1 VRIIFLDE
9 LQECYAFLYAC
20 ETNYL
25 KVKWL
30 FSFEEPINMKA
41 IKSIKPLG
49 FPWQTQDPFL
59 FCVHHL
65 DFYPKGN
72 ENLGPDAPLTGRAIG
87 QDFAPNKDG
96 WRMYHG
102 EKVPGFPA
110 HPHCGFETVTIV
122 TKGLVDHSDSLG
134 AAGRFGFGDVQW
146 MTAGKGVQHC
156 EMFPLL
162 KRTEDNPLELFQIWL
177 NLPRVAKKAEPYFA
191 MLWSDTIPE
200 YETVDINGRKTIVR
214 VVAGEISG
222 MTAPPPAPSSWAA
235 DPSHEVA
242 IWTIKMEAGASFN
255 LPKASASVN
264 RSLYFYDGNS
274 IVVDGELL
282 NKPQAVE
289 LHPDM
294 DVELVAGHTECYLLL
309 LQGKPIG
316 EPVVQHGPFV
326 GNTQT
331 DIQQAFMDYQ
341 QTQFGGW
348 PWPSYEH
355 VHPRE
360 KGRFARYPDGS
371 EVVKN

>member
-1 VRIIFLDE
+1 MTKGTV
-9 LQECYAFLYAC
+9 
-20 ETNYL
+20 
-25 KVKWL
+25 
-30 FSFEEPINMKA
+30 

-59 FCVHHL
+59 FCVYHL

-72 ENLGPDAPLTGRAIG
+72 ENLGPAASLAGRALG
-87 QDFAPNKDG
+87 QDFTPNKEG

-162 KRTEDNPLELFQIWL
+162 KRDEENPLELFQIWL
-177 NLPRVAKKAEPYFA
+177 NLPRSAKEAEPHFA
-191 MLWSDTIPE
+191 MLWSDAIPE
-200 YETVDINGRKTIVR
+200 YQKADENGKKTNVR
-214 VVAGEISG
+214 VMAGKINEV
-222 MTAPPPAPSSWAA
+222 TAPPPAPNSWAA
-235 DPSHEVA
+235 DATNEVA
-242 IWTIKMEAGASFN
+242 IWTMKMEAGASFT
-255 LPKASASVN
+255 LPKASDSVN
-264 RSLYFYDGNS
+264 RSLYFYTGESITIDGQQF
-274 IVVDGELL
+274 
-282 NKPQAVE
+282 NKPQAIELHADQEVE
-289 LHPDM
+289 L
-294 DVELVAGHTECYLLL
+294 LAGNTDCFLLL

-326 GNTQT
+326 GNTQA
-331 DIQQAFMDYQ
+331 DIQQAFQDYQ

-360 KGRFARYPDGS
+360 KGRFARYPDGT
-371 EVVKN
+371 EVVKS